1 MASENTA
8 PSPTGY
14 KEVHFSASDG
24 LRLYARIYGND
35 SPQTLHQTPVV
46 CLPGLT
52 RNSADFH
59 QLAVH
64 LSGNT
69 SAPRRVVC
77 FDLRGR
83 GKSQRDK
90 SSDNY
95 IIQVEADDILS
106 GCAAFGIK
114 HAIFIGTSRG
124 ALIIHA
130 LAAIRPSILAAAILN
145 DAGPEIEGA
154 GLAQIMAYQDR
165 LTAPGSLE
173 EAVALLRETQG
184 RAFTALNDEDWMDY
198 VRPMFVEK
206 NGKLNPNFDPAI
218 VDMLRGVD
226 LNTPLPTLWPQF
238 EGLRTIPLLSIR
250 GENSSLLSTKT
261 VEEMARRH
269 PSMESI
275 TAEGQGHAPVLHLGN
290 LPEAIAAFIEKSV
303 AD

>member
-1 MASENTA
+1 MPSENTPPPA
-8 PSPTGY
+8 LGY
-14 KEVHFSASDG
+14 EEIHYSASDG
-24 LRLYARIYGND
+24 IRLYARIYGDD
-35 SPQTLHQTPVV
+35 SLETLHRTPIV

-59 QLAVH
+59 QLA
-64 LSGNT
+64 LQLAGNE

-90 SSDNY
+90 NRDNY

-114 HAIFIGTSRG
+114 HAVFIGTSRG

-130 LAAIRPSILAAAILN
+130 LAAIRPSILVAAILN

-173 EAVALLRETQG
+173 DAVALLRDTQG
-184 RAFTALNDEDWMDY
+184 CAFTALSEEDWMEY

-218 VDMLRGVD
+218 VEMLRGVD

-238 EGLRTIPLLSIR
+238 EGLRTIPLLTIR

-261 VEEMARRH
+261 VEEMTSRH
-269 PSMESI
+269 TEMETI
-275 TAEGQGHAPVLHLGN
+275 TAEGQGHAPILHLGV
-290 LPEAIAAFIEKSV
+290 LPETITAFIEKSV
-303 AD
+303 TD